1 VNWVETK
8 GKTIEEAVH
17 HALSEL
23 NCTEEDVDVEVL
35 EESSK
40 GFLGILKSKEAKVR
54 VTLKPKSVTPLDQ
67 IVEFLLKVIH
77 FMGVD
82 AEIETVEEE
91 DNIILTVVGDNLG
104 VVIGRRGET
113 LDALQYLA
121 SLIANRH
128 FENGEYKRILL
139 DAEGYRSRREKTLI
153 RLALKLCE
161 KVKKTGRR
169 VVLEPMNP
177 QERRVIHTA
186 LQNETAIQTLSE
198 GEDPFR
204 RIVISPKRAAIAK
217 NKEGSY
223 VSRR

>member
-8 GKTIEEAVH
+8 GKTLEEAIK

-23 NCTEEDVDVEVL
+23 NCTEDDVDVEIL

-40 GFLGILKSKEAKVR
+40 GFLGIIKSKEAKVR
-54 VTLKPKSVTPLDQ
+54 VTLKPKVLTPLEQ
-67 IVEFLLKVIH
+67 IVGFLARTIQL
-77 FMGVD
+77 MGVE
-82 AEIETVEEE
+82 AQIEILEKEETVV
-91 DNIILTVVGDNLG
+91 LTVVGDNLG

-121 SLIANRH
+121 SLVANRYY
-128 FENGEYKRILL
+128 ENHEYKRILL

-186 LQNETAIQTLSE
+186 LQNETGIQTLSE

-204 RIVISPKRAAIAK
+204 RIVISPKRSSSAK

-223 VSRR
+223 ANRR

>member
-1 VNWVETK
+1 VEWVEAK
-8 GKTIEEAVH
+8 GKTLEEAIQ

-23 NCTEEDVDVEVL
+23 NCTEDDADVEVL

-40 GFLGILKSKEAKVR
+40 GFFGLIKSKEAKVR
-54 VTLKPKSVTPLDQ
+54 VTLKPKTATPLDQ
-67 IVEFLLKVIH
+67 VTGFLSRVIQL
-77 FMGVD
+77 MGVE
-82 AEIETVEEE
+82 AQIEALEKE
-91 DNIILTVVGDNLG
+91 DSLLLTVVGDNLG

-121 SLIANRH
+121 SLIANRYY
-128 FENGEYKRILL
+128 ENREYKRILL

-153 RLALKLCE
+153 RLAMKLCE
-161 KVKKTGRR
+161 KVKRTGRR

-186 LQNETAIQTLSE
+186 LQDETAIQTISE

-204 RIVISPKRAAIAK
+204 RIVISPKRA
-217 NKEGSY
+217 N
-223 VSRR
+223 RH

>member
-8 GKTIEEAVH
+8 GKTLEEAIH
-17 HALSEL
+17 QALSEL

-40 GFLGILKSKEAKVR
+40 GFLGIIKSKEAKVR
-54 VTLKPKSVTPLDQ
+54 VTLKPKALAPLDQ
-67 IVEFLLKVIH
+67 VVEFLSQAVRL
-77 FMGVD
+77 MGVE
-82 AEIETVEEE
+82 AQIETLENE
-91 DNIILTVVGDNLG
+91 DSILLTVVGENLG
-104 VVIGRRGET
+104 IVIGRRGET
-113 LDALQYLA
+113 LDALQYLT
-121 SLIANRH
+121 SLIANRF
-128 FENGEYKRILL
+128 FENREYKRILL

-161 KVKKTGRR
+161 KVKRTGRR

-204 RIVISPKRAAIAK
+204 RIVISPKRQAAVK
-217 NKEGSY
+217 NKEWA
-223 VSRR
+223 RRS